1 MIGFT
6 GNTLNRAE
14 ALRRD
19 EAALSALAQ
28 HAASRLLPFVAL
40 DPLVHENELG
50 WIPLAGA
57 LTLEECV
64 FLGLD
69 ADGVGHF
76 TAQVT
81 AESGLPGSAVNARAA
96 AQMFGD
102 SRAAII
108 AHARALLGWHAHNR
122 FCARCSA
129 PSRPMRGG
137 AMRTCANPDC
147 ATQHFP
153 RVDPVVIM
161 LAVDEDRCL
170 LGRQGQFP
178 PGMYSALA
186 GFVEPGE
193 SIEEAVA
200 REVAEEAGIAVA
212 NVRYVA
218 SQPWPFAS
226 SLMIGCI
233 ADATTHD
240 LRIDPDEL
248 EDARWFTRAEITA
261 ALRKEGPLRI
271 PPSIALAH
279 TLLVR
284 WA

>member
-6 GNTLNRAE
+6 GNTLNRGE

-19 EAALSALAQ
+19 EAALAALAQ
-28 HAASRLLPFVAL
+28 HAASRLLPFVEL
-40 DPLVHENELG
+40 DPLVHDNELG
-50 WIPLAGA
+50 WVPL
-57 LTLEECV
+57 LEAPVQEGVV

-69 ADGVGHF
+69 ADGVAHF
-76 TAQVT
+76 TAMV
-81 AESGLPGSAVNARAA
+81 AADSGLPGSAVNARAA

-102 SRAAII
+102 NRAAII

-122 FCARCSA
+122 FCARCGA
-129 PSRPMRGG
+129 PSQPMRGG
-137 AMRTCANPDC
+137 AMRTCSNPDC

-161 LAVDEDRCL
+161 LAVDGDRCL
-170 LGRQGQFP
+170 LGRQAQFP
-178 PGMYSALA
+178 PAMYSALA

-200 REVAEEAGIAVA
+200 REVAEEAGIGVA

-233 ADATTHD
+233 ADATTTD
-240 LRIDPDEL
+240 VRIDPDEL
-248 EDARWFTRAEITA
+248 EDARWFSRAEVRD
-261 ALRKEGPLRI
+261 ALRKEGPLKV
-271 PPSIALAH
+271 PPSIALAN
-279 TLLVR
+279 TLLR
-284 WA
+284 HWA